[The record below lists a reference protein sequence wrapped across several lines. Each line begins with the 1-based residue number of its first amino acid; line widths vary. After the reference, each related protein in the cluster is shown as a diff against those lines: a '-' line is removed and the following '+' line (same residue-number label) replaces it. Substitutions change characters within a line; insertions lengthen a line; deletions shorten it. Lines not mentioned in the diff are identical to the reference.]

1 MKNKQEN
8 ILTRM
13 APGGVDVEGDSV
25 EFTKCGYCG
34 IAKGGDEHVGFD
46 LGSSLPPCIRS
57 DYSLPSPLHLV
68 LDCIGQLRSSGGGK
82 VSVRMTSGAAS
93 RDKIFIHQQTC
104 PFQHVDQGKCSRKC
118 WNGDKLAQM
127 LSLQDYRLL
136 QVRCGSSNI
145 TNFFDYTHHVRKF
158 AAYLIKSIMPAM

>member
-34 IAKGGDEHVGFD
+34 IAKGGDEHGGFD
-46 LGSSLPPCIRS
+46 LGSSF
-57 DYSLPSPLHLV
+57 V
-68 LDCIGQLRSSGGGK
+68 KFSGGGK